1 MTSIVTWI
9 HVIVYTVPMFALVL
23 ISLDWVKAGKGE
35 VITAAL
41 DKEMDDYHQAAKAQ
55 QATTA

>member
-1 MTSIVTWI
+1 MNLI
-9 HVIVYTVPMFALVL
+9 HVNIIAAAVGLPVL

-41 DKEMDDYHQAAKAQ
+41 DKEMDDYHSAAKAQ
-55 QATTA
+55 QGTTA